1 MSIWASFLTIEDERQ
16 WRAAL
21 EAQGIK
27 TGVVRDG
34 DPDFDDLDAPIVYQ
48 GSGVFPDES
57 HARGG
62 SVGLALIPAHVRF
75 WRDNPDANPEDEP
88 DGGAPEP
95 FVRLDVEAADGV
107 VVLTKRQATR
117 LRDALNEWLER
128 LDA

>member
-48 GSGVFPDES
+48 GSHVLPDEA

-62 SVGLALIPAHVRF
+62 NVGLALIPAHVRF

-88 DGGAPEP
+88 SGPPEP
-95 FVRLDVEAADGV
+95 FVRLDVEGEDGT

-117 LRDALNEWLER
+117 LRDALSTWLAE
-128 LDA
+128 LPA